1 MLKNFPNCNT
11 IVLQQ
16 SNQFS
21 MRSILSVS
29 LPKEEKNRI
38 ENRAKKYGKTVSA
51 YILYTT
57 KMEESLI
64 QEEELLKMARKA
76 ESDYTTGKTKKL
88 NSLADLLS

>member
-1 MLKNFPNCNT
+1 
-11 IVLQQ
+11 
-16 SNQFS
+16 